1 MKRIKELNE
10 RKDTLILNEQRRMR
24 TSYKEGEQPVPVDY
38 DYKKT
43 REEIAKIDAEVRAIR
58 CGISLA
64 NCTVKLDD
72 GLTIG
77 EALVYLA
84 QLNGENARLESLA
97 VHEKLTRRIT
107 TNGVLEYTVCNYEP
121 DEVISDREELR
132 AKIYGLR
139 DIIGAKSAPKQVI
152 FPCGNYVGCKS
163 RKYFEQKGCV
173 QVIVFVQRQRYCF
186 CPRTFFDKV

>member
-1 MKRIKELNE
+1 MKMCLSEGMKRIKELNE

-24 TSYKEGEQPVPVDY
+24 TSYKEGEQLVPVDY

-132 AKIYGLR
+132 AKIYGLQLAIDR
-139 DIIGAKSAPKQVI
+139 ANLNTYIEI
-152 FPCGNYVGCKS
+152 
-163 RKYFEQKGCV
+163 
-173 QVIVFVQRQRYCF
+173 
-186 CPRTFFDKV
+186 

>member
-1 MKRIKELNE
+1 M
-10 RKDTLILNEQRRMR
+10 
-24 TSYKEGEQPVPVDY
+24 DY

-132 AKIYGLR
+132 AKIYGLQLAIDR
-139 DIIGAKSAPKQVI
+139 ANLNTYIEI
-152 FPCGNYVGCKS
+152 
-163 RKYFEQKGCV
+163 
-173 QVIVFVQRQRYCF
+173 
-186 CPRTFFDKV
+186 

>member
-1 MKRIKELNE
+1 MKMCLSEGMKRIKELNE

-132 AKIYGLR
+132 ARIYGLQLAIDR
-139 DIIGAKSAPKQVI
+139 ANLNTYIEI
-152 FPCGNYVGCKS
+152 
-163 RKYFEQKGCV
+163 
-173 QVIVFVQRQRYCF
+173 
-186 CPRTFFDKV
+186 

>member
-1 MKRIKELNE
+1 MKMCLSEGMKRIKELNE

-97 VHEKLTRRIT
+97 VHEKLTR
-107 TNGVLEYTVCNYEP
+107 
-121 DEVISDREELR
+121 
-132 AKIYGLR
+132 
-139 DIIGAKSAPKQVI
+139 
-152 FPCGNYVGCKS
+152 
-163 RKYFEQKGCV
+163 
-173 QVIVFVQRQRYCF
+173 
-186 CPRTFFDKV
+186 

>member
-1 MKRIKELNE
+1 MKMCLSEGMKRIKELNE

-72 GLTIG
+72 GSCPPSPCS
-77 EALVYLA
+77 A
-84 QLNGENARLESLA
+84 ARAAFCLS
-97 VHEKLTRRIT
+97 RYF
-107 TNGVLEYTVCNYEP
+107 YTV
-121 DEVISDREELR
+121 R
-132 AKIYGLR
+132 ALHSYI
-139 DIIGAKSAPKQVI
+139 QT
-152 FPCGNYVGCKS
+152 S
-163 RKYFEQKGCV
+163 R
-173 QVIVFVQRQRYCF
+173 QRQQNF
-186 CPRTFFDKV
+186 PL